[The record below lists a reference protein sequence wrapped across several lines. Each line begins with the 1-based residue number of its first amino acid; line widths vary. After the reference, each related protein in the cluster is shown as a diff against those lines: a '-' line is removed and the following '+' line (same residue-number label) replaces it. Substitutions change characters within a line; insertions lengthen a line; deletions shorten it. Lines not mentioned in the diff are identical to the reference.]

1 MPGVE
6 DWTTNPLG
14 IVQSIYGTPFVNCTN
29 NEILIMMYLSQLS
42 GFTMSLIFVKMHTIA
57 IYVMTFSISIEVYVY
72 ILL

>member
-14 IVQSIYGTPFVNCTN
+14 IVQSIYGTPFVMCTN

-42 GFTMSLIFVKMHTIA
+42 GFTLSLIFVKMHTIA
-57 IYVMTFSISIEVYVY
+57 ICHDIRHFK
-72 ILL
+72 